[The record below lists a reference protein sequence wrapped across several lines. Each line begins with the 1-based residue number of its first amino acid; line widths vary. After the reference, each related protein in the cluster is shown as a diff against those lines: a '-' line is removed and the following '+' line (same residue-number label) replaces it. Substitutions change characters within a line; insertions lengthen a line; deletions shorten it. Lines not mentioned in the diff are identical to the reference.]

1 MDNKSFNLLD
11 EAWIRV
17 IYPDC
22 REDEVSLKQ
31 IFAGAHT
38 YTDLAG
44 ELPTQNAAVLR
55 LLLAVLHAVFYRF
68 DEEGNP
74 SEITNSDDA
83 YDRWQALWEMGRFPT
98 KPIERYLESYRYR
111 FDLFDDKRPFYQ
123 VPQAKIGT
131 AYSSA
136 KLNGEIS
143 ESGNKKRL
151 FPTITGEEKNTLSY
165 AEAARWLLYLY
176 AFDDSSLKPKGDNLP
191 SIGVGWLGQIGYIQ
205 LVGKN
210 LFETLMLNLVLLNE
224 NDEPWG
230 NPCPVW
236 ELEVPRSSERTR
248 IAHPDNQAALLTL
261 QSRRLLLKT
270 ENGLVTGYYLIGGD
284 FIETKNAFCEQMTV
298 WKPILKGKQ
307 ELVGFQPARHN
318 HERKMWQD
326 FSGIAAA
333 NEKHHMP
340 GIVSWVN
347 RLLEYDCLPPETMG
361 VYRIVSVDYDGK
373 HCSIINVFEDT
384 LTFHLN
390 LLSELNGKWIE
401 RIANE
406 VIGCERLAWAVG
418 ALAKELDLAAAGDS
432 KLKEFDLAA
441 KGKCKSSVELAKEQ
455 LYYRIDVPFRSWL
468 LTLDADQ
475 SDIEREEKSAEWRD
489 TAVQIADRLGQE
501 LVKQAGPAAFSGKS
515 VESNKQKDAKDY
527 YCAPDSYNSFRLK
540 LISYRKIKSFRDEK
554 RNGGQ

>member
-31 IFAGAHT
+31 FFSGVHT

-74 SEITNSDDA
+74 SEITNSDDV
-83 YDRWQALWEMGRFPT
+83 YDRWQALWEMGRFPAE
-98 KPIERYLESYRYR
+98 PIERYLESYRDR

-131 AYSSA
+131 EYSSA

-165 AEAARWLLYLY
+165 AEAARWLLYVN
-176 AFDDSSLKPKGDNLP
+176 AFDDTSSKPKGKNLP
-191 SIGVGWLGQIGYIQ
+191 SPGAGWIGKLGFIQAVGR
-205 LVGKN
+205 N

-230 NPCPVW
+230 NPQPVW
-236 ELEVPRSSERTR
+236 ELDTPRASERTN
-248 IAHPDNQAALLTL
+248 IACPDNQAELLTL
-261 QSRRLLLKT
+261 QSRRLLLT
-270 ENGLVTGYYLIGGD
+270 EENDRITGYYLLGGD
-284 FIETKNAFCEQMTV
+284 FYEKENAFSEQMTV
-298 WKPILKGKQ
+298 WKPVLNGKR
-307 ELVGFQPARHN
+307 EIVGFQPARHN

-326 FSGIAAA
+326 FSGIAAV

-340 GIVSWVN
+340 GVVSWMN
-347 RLLEYDCLPPETMG
+347 RLLEYSCLPPQTIG
-361 VYRIVSVDYDGK
+361 VYRIASVQYGDKDFFVTD
-373 HCSIINVFEDT
+373 VFEDS

-401 RIANE
+401 RITNE
-406 VIGCERLAWAVG
+406 VTGCERLAWAVG
-418 ALAKELDLAAAGDS
+418 TLAKELDLAAGGNG
-432 KLKEFDLAA
+432 E
-441 KGKCKSSVELAKEQ
+441 SSAERAKEQ

-475 SDIEREEKSAEWRD
+475 SDIEREEKSVEWRN

-501 LVKQAGPAAFSGKS
+501 LIKQAGPAAFSGKS
-515 VESNKQKDAKDY
+515 VESNKQKDAKVY
-527 YCAPDSYNSFRLK
+527 YCAPDSYNSFRSK
-540 LISYRKIKSFRDEK
+540 LISYKKTKSFKDIK
-554 RNGGQ
+554 KNGGQ